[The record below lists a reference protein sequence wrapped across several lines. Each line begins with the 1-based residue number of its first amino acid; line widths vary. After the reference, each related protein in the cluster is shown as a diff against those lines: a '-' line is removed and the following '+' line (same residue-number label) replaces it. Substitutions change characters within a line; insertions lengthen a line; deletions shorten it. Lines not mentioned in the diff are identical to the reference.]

1 MSHDPLLSKGPS
13 KDGDTSPIS
22 SGSLRDELL
31 EKSHRAA
38 RSVSRRDVGFHPDE
52 SNAVPE
58 NEVGKL
64 ELSGGVESS
73 PGLYRGV
80 IDHHESRAMEWD
92 KWGSVHGSY
101 GRNHASSHCG
111 DVATAHRDAASA
123 WRSAFDSAGMHGQG
137 KPDEGLLSAAMSASY
152 KTKTATSSANKR
164 MLSGDAHPSVGDQG
178 SGVAKSLSAPVEDRL
193 ARESDKNNERGQVGP
208 KQAAK
213 SAGES
218 AMLNTENLLAQT
230 ASLRALLDGQTTESA
245 KSPEDEIDP
254 GGLPP
259 GAAVEAAPAA
269 ADPESGEGAE
279 GDEEEDEEEEEE
291 GGEDAP
297 PSDAAPEAPQI
308 PEAPEGMPS
317 PQDGPLA
324 DDEAKNYK
332 SADEDVTI
340 FDADE
345 LMNMVAKAVGA
356 AVEKAMSPVAK
367 AIGDLAAAQAAGI
380 EATKAVAL
388 HTGALSRLPVA
399 APRRPGVAVTN
410 GLGDKNP
417 AANRMV
423 PEATKSAAGSLVI
436 GQSIEDRER
445 QVMPAVFAG
454 EIPLEEGQHYVNKG
468 VWRDGFKPSAE
479 AIKSIDGAT
488 EALKTT
494 G

>member
-1 MSHDPLLSKGPS
+1 
-13 KDGDTSPIS
+13 
-22 SGSLRDELL
+22 
-31 EKSHRAA
+31 
-38 RSVSRRDVGFHPDE
+38 
-52 SNAVPE
+52 
-58 NEVGKL
+58 
-64 ELSGGVESS
+64 
-73 PGLYRGV
+73 
-80 IDHHESRAMEWD
+80 
-92 KWGSVHGSY
+92 
-101 GRNHASSHCG
+101 
-111 DVATAHRDAASA
+111 
-123 WRSAFDSAGMHGQG
+123 MHGQG
-137 KPDEGLLSAAMSASY
+137 KPDEGLFRAAMSASDRA
-152 KTKTATSSANKR
+152 KASTSDANKR
-164 MLSGDAHPSVGDQG
+164 MLSGDAHPSVGAQG

-213 SAGES
+213 SAAGES

-291 GGEDAP
+291 GEGGEEAP
-297 PSDAAPEAPQI
+297 PADAAPEAPQI
-308 PEAPEGMPS
+308 PEVPEGTPS

-332 SADEDVTI
+332 GADEDVTI

-356 AVEKAMSPVAK
+356 AVEKAMNPVAK

-423 PEATKSAAGSLVI
+423 PEATKSAAGSLVV

-454 EIPLEEGQHYVNKG
+454 EVPLEEGQHYVNKG